1 MKTTNHPRI
10 RSKWPTCIKAM
21 AIFFLLSGICRGQE
35 NAGSLPA
42 RTAEVEGVS
51 EYDLPNGCRVLIY
64 PDASAQVLTV
74 NMTVL
79 VGSRHEGYGETGMAH
94 LLEHMLFK
102 GTPKHPKLDEEL
114 KQRGATDMNGTTWYD
129 RTNFYETLPA
139 TEENLA
145 WAIEM
150 EADRLVNCYIRGEDL
165 RSEMTVVRSE
175 FEMNENSPQQMLMQR
190 MNANAFEW
198 HNYGKSVIGSLAD
211 IERVPVNSLRRFYQK
226 YYRPD
231 NVVLVITGKV
241 EEKTALALAA
251 KHFGGLEV
259 PKTPIEPTYTQEP
272 NQDGERTVFLRRTGG
287 TPVVGV
293 VYHIPAASHADYP
306 AVKVLSQ
313 MLGMEPN
320 GVLFK
325 EMVKSKQASQ
335 VSPMASECFDP
346 GTLMAMVTPVEDTTS
361 EAAAMNSAAQL
372 ARLLES
378 DLSQHLTAE
387 ILDQAKADLAKSY
400 EQSMLDSKSLAMT
413 LSDWS
418 AYGDWRLFFV
428 SRDRLEQVSIDD
440 LNRVAGVYLRA
451 SNRTTGIYLPTD
463 QPQRSSIPARPDVE
477 KIVKDYKSS
486 KSAVSVDQAFEP
498 KPLEVQKRLVQG
510 KLESGVKYALL
521 SKPTRGNVFHFHLT
535 LDFGTPDDFRSRDAI
550 SAAALVG
557 PCMLLGT
564 EKFTREKLDQLQ
576 TKYKTQIQIM
586 SEPGELTVALEGRE
600 EFLTETLELVHEL
613 LRNPKFPE
621 EEFSELKSS
630 QLSELSQAK
639 NSPDMMAQLAVG
651 RALNPVEKSDLQYV
665 PTFQEMFSELRN
677 AKVDSVKSMYG
688 LLSGSRGHVTIVGK
702 FDRDKT
708 LTKLNAMLA
717 NWNPEAKWVR
727 LENKTFPIKGET
739 IELKARDQASAM
751 YMRGANVKSNFK
763 DEDFEALTIAADILG
778 GASLDSR
785 LAQGVRD
792 KKGLS
797 YQIGC
802 QFETGEFDSAGQFMV
817 YATMNPK
824 NKAALVEAVDEVL
837 AKLNKEGFTQ
847 AELAASITTYEK
859 RMESTLAEGDSLCGT
874 VQRYGRRGVDLQ
886 FLNRRLDRVRGL
898 TVEEVNAAAQKL
910 LSLEAIRVLA
920 GDFSEGNQAK

>member
-1 MKTTNHPRI
+1 
-10 RSKWPTCIKAM
+10 M
-21 AIFFLLSGICRGQE
+21 AILLLLSGVSWGQQNQE
-35 NAGSLPA
+35 KAPSLPA
-42 RTAEVEGVS
+42 RAAEVEGVS
-51 EYDLPNGCRVLIY
+51 EYRLPNGCRVLIY

-129 RTNFYETLPA
+129 RTNFYETIPA
-139 TEENLA
+139 TEENLE
-145 WAIEM
+145 WAIAM

-165 RSEMTVVRSE
+165 QSEMTVVRSE

-190 MNANAFEW
+190 MFANAFEW

-241 EEKTALALAA
+241 EEKAALAMAV

-259 PKTPIEPTYTQEP
+259 PKPPLEPTYTQEP

-306 AVKVLSQ
+306 AIKVLSQ

-320 GVLFK
+320 GVLFQD
-325 EMVKSKQASQ
+325 MVKSKRASQ
-335 VSPMASECFDP
+335 VSAMAMECYDP
-346 GTLMAMVTPVEDTTS
+346 GTLMAMITPVEDINS
-361 EAAAMNSAAQL
+361 EPAVMNSAAEL
-372 ARLLES
+372 AKLLES
-378 DLSQHLTAE
+378 DLSKYLTAE
-387 ILDQAKADLAKSY
+387 LLEQAKADLAKSY

-418 AYGDWRLFFV
+418 AYGDWRLFFL
-428 SRDRLEQVSIDD
+428 SRDRVEQVTIDD
-440 LNRVAGVYLRA
+440 LKRVAGLYLRD

-463 QPQRSSIPARPDVE
+463 QPERSPIPARPDVE
-477 KIVKDYKSS
+477 KVVNGYKSN
-486 KSAVSVDQAFEP
+486 KTAVTVDQAFEP
-498 KPLEVQKRLVQG
+498 KPLEIQKRLVQG
-510 KLESGVKYALL
+510 SLESGVKYSLL
-521 SKPTRGNVFHFHLT
+521 SKPTRGNVFHFNLT
-535 LDFGTPDDFRSRDAI
+535 LDFGTPADFSNRDAI
-550 SAAALVG
+550 TAASLLG
-557 PCMLLGT
+557 PCMMMGT

-576 TKYKTQIQIM
+576 TKYKTQIQMM
-586 SEPGELTVALEGRE
+586 SSPGELTVALEGRE
-600 EFLTETLELVHEL
+600 EFFSETLELVHEL

-621 EEFSELKSS
+621 EEFSQLKSS
-630 QLSELSQAK
+630 QLSDLSQAK
-639 NSPDMMAQLAVG
+639 NSPDMMAQLAMG

-665 PTFQEMFSELRN
+665 PTFQEMFSELRK

-688 LLSGSRGHVTIVGK
+688 LLSGRQGHVTIVGK
-702 FDRDKT
+702 FDKDKT
-708 LTKLNAMLA
+708 LAKLDAMLA
-717 NWNPEAKWVR
+717 NWNPEAKFVR
-727 LENKTFPIKGET
+727 IEKKTFPIKGET
-739 IELKARDQASAM
+739 IELQARDQASAM
-751 YMRGANVKSNFK
+751 YLRGANMKSNFK

-778 GASLDSR
+778 GGSLDSR

-817 YATMNPK
+817 FATMNPK
-824 NKAALVEAVDEVL
+824 NKTAVIAAVDEVL
-837 AKLNKEGFTQ
+837 TTLKKEGLTEE
-847 AELAASITTYEK
+847 ELAASITTYEK
-859 RMESTLAEGDSLCGT
+859 RIESTLGEDASLCGT

-886 FLNRRLDRVRGL
+886 FLNQRVDRVRGL
-898 TVEEVNAAAQKL
+898 TVEKVNAAAQKL

-920 GDFSEGNQAK
+920 GDFPTGDQTK